1 MTFIF
6 YKSSLHIFHIKLFNY
21 NIFKLTATIIILINS
36 ILINYLFNYLIIYLF
51 YLIILFNYFIQ
62 LFYLIILFNYLI

>member
-36 ILINYLFNYLIIYLF
+36 ILIILIDC
-51 YLIILFNYFIQ
+51 FI
-62 LFYLIILFNYLI
+62 